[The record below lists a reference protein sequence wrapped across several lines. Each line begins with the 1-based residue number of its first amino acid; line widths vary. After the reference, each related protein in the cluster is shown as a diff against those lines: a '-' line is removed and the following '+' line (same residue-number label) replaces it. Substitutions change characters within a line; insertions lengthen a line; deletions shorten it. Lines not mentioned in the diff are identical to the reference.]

1 MILYNYLNNI
11 SNNSINNLEIFNH
24 TTLQNMKDYNNESSN
39 KINDDYNICF
49 LISCKYNRNYI
60 TYIKYYVDNIIKF
73 YTNYLIIIID
83 NNSVYINELIDLFN
97 FLNYKNIVIITN
109 NIECKFE
116 IGAYKMGIMYLF
128 KNNLINNYNYYVFT
142 QDNFV
147 LKNKYD
153 FNILKNNNIF
163 ASAFNYLNIYPP
175 YEEENPGLI
184 SITRDML
191 NKLNINDSYKI
202 DKLCW
207 CNSFVLH
214 NSKIINFYNIV
225 KDIIIEVRTFSVA
238 TEFYLPKILL
248 ILNNNKLFTI
258 DGFAEWRNNIH
269 QNIKYD
275 IHSKYINIDSFSY
288 FEKKFQ
294 GKTEETVESFL
305 ITNNIY

>member
-1 MILYNYLNNI
+1 MILYY
-11 SNNSINNLEIFNH
+11 NLEN
-24 TTLQNMKDYNNESSN
+24 
-39 KINDDYNICF
+39 INLKNTIIDNYSICF
-49 LISCKYNRNYI
+49 IISCKYYRNY
-60 TYIKYYVDNIIKF
+60 TSYIKFYIDNIINF

-83 NNSVYINELIDLFN
+83 NNSININDLVLLFN
-97 FLNYKNIVIITN
+97 HINYKNIIILTN

-116 IGAYKMGIMYLF
+116 IGAYKIGIMYLF
-128 KNNLINNYNYYVFT
+128 KNNLINNYDYYVFT

-163 ASAFNYLNIYPP
+163 ASALNYLNIYPP
-175 YEEENPGLI
+175 YEEENPWLI
-184 SITRDML
+184 STTYDIL

-207 CNSFVLH
+207 CHSFVLH

-225 KDIIIEVRTFSVA
+225 KDIIIEVRSFSVA

-275 IHSKYINIDSFSY
+275 IYSKYINTDIFSY

-294 GKTEETVESFL
+294 GKTEETVENF
-305 ITNNIY
+305 INNIY